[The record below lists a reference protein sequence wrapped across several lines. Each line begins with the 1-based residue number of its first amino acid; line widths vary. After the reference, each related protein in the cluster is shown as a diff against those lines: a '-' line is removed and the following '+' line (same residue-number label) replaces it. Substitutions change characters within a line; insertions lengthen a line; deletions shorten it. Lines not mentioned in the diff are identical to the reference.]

1 MSEHIANDLKLKLL
15 GMCDNDIECN
25 LISFDPKCEDD
36 LSSSKDFEDN
46 LIRRR
51 RFEPEYEQIQS
62 SDISRNTE
70 TIMLDRLKR
79 AARSSPDLNKN
90 NTRSNKRKR
99 DRIEIK
105 FKFIG
110 KR

>member
-1 MSEHIANDLKLKLL
+1 LSEHVVNNLKLKLL
-15 GMCDNDIECN
+15 ETCDNDIECN
-25 LISFDPKCEDD
+25 LISFDPKCEEDFS
-36 LSSSKDFEDN
+36 LSKNFEDN

-51 RFEPEYEQIQS
+51 RFSPRYKQVRS
-62 SDISRNTE
+62 TDIFRNTE
-70 TIMLDRLKR
+70 TIMLERLKH
-79 AARSSPDLNKN
+79 AARLSPNPSKN
-90 NTRSNKRKR
+90 ITRSKRKR